1 MIANPIGEAVSVM
14 RHLAIPRAATIVAL
28 LAASTFMGACASD
41 GTERQAAA
49 PVPIASAPE
58 QLAERLPAQAAGFR
72 RGATAPVQQPSRGVE
87 VAYSTGG
94 RSAAGF
100 VQVLGAPGPLADG
113 VQSEAVQAEYRRWLD
128 ETARGAASRRLR
140 VASESMQPPQ
150 SPLFRCAEMEGTY
163 GRQPVQ
169 SVLCVGAAGG
179 QMLRL
184 RVSMPRRDPPVADFR
199 AFIRDITAALR
210 AAS

>member
-1 MIANPIGEAVSVM
+1 M
-14 RHLAIPRAATIVAL
+14 RHFATPRPATFFAL
-28 LAASTFMGACASD
+28 LAATTILGACASNE
-41 GTERQAAA
+41 TATPAAA
-49 PVPIASAPE
+49 PVPVASAPE
-58 QLAERLPAQAAGFR
+58 QLARRLPAQAAGFQ
-72 RGATAPVQQPSRGVE
+72 RGATAPVQQPARGVE
-87 VAYSTGG
+87 VAYSTDG

-100 VQVLGAPGPLADG
+100 VQVLGAPGPLPDG
-113 VQSEAVQAEYRRWLD
+113 VQSEAVQAEYRRWLA

-140 VASESMQPPQ
+140 VASESLQPAQ

-179 QMLRL
+179 KLLRV
-184 RVSMPRRDPPVADFR
+184 RVSMPRQDPPVADSR
-199 AFIRDITAALR
+199 AFVRDITAALR